1 MQAAVPTLDLLGDLI
16 ARAKKAGAD
25 AADAIFVE
33 GVSVSHARRLGKL
46 EKLERAEGH
55 DLGLRVL
62 VGKRQAIVSSNDR
75 SARAMTAL
83 VERAVAMAKAAPED
97 PHCGLADPADI
108 ARTFPDLD
116 LLDPVE
122 PSAEILMERAR
133 AAEETAMAVKGI
145 TNSEGAEAGWGS
157 TRVALVASNGF
168 AAEYARSSHS
178 FSVAVIAGEGTAM
191 ERDYDW
197 SSALHAAD
205 LDDPAAVGKRAAERA
220 IRRLAPRKIETCKLP
235 VILDPRVSG
244 GIVRHLAGAINGTS
258 IARGTSF
265 LKSKM
270 GEMVFAPGIT
280 IVDDPFRKRG
290 LASKPVDG
298 EGIAPMRRALIDKG
312 RLTTWLLDL
321 RSARQLG
328 LKSTGHASRGTTSP
342 PSPSATNLYMEAG
355 TIGRDAM
362 LRDVK
367 RGLYVTEFIGMG
379 VNGVTGDYS
388 RGAAGFM
395 IEDGALAFPVS
406 EVTVAGNLVDMFAHV
421 TPADDLVFRYGTDA
435 PTLRI
440 DGCTIAGR

>member
-1 MQAAVPTLDLLGDLI
+1 MQAAAPTLDLLGDLI

-75 SARAMTAL
+75 SARAMSAL

-97 PHCGLADPADI
+97 PHCGLAAPADI
-108 ARTFPDLD
+108 AKTFPDLD

-122 PSAEILMERAR
+122 PAAEILMERAR

-178 FSVAVIAGEGTAM
+178 FSVAVIAGEGTGM

-197 SSALHAAD
+197 SSALHASD
-205 LDDPAAVGKRAAERA
+205 LDDPAEVGKRAAERA
-220 IRRLAPRKIETCKLP
+220 IRRLTPRKIETCKLP

-270 GEMVFAPGIT
+270 GEPVFAPGIT
-280 IVDDPFRKRG
+280 IVDDPFRRRG

-298 EGIAPMRRALIDKG
+298 EGIAPMRRALVDKG

-328 LKSTGHASRGTTSP
+328 LKSTGHAARGTTSP

-355 TIGRDAM
+355 TIARDAM
-362 LRDVK
+362 VRDVK
-367 RGLYVTEFIGMG
+367 RGLYITEFIGMG
-379 VNGVTGDYS
+379 INGVTGDYS
-388 RGAAGFM
+388 RGAAGYM
-395 IEDGALAFPVS
+395 IEDGELAFPVS